1 MVIDL
6 YCVHLLPCPAP
17 QWCVQVVKKLQ
28 AQFGDLYNTDNVIL
42 SGTHTHSGP
51 AGFFQYVLFE
61 VTSLGFVKE
70 SLDAVVDGIVQSI
83 AIGERSLSLTL
94 APCYMEGVMRTFVV
108 QCCVCFVLYSM
119 YCSYPLCSCSVDT
132 YRHTSLGPNISL
144 GVSVSR
150 LQLDKGCYR

>member
-1 MVIDL
+1 M
-6 YCVHLLPCPAP
+6 
-17 QWCVQVVKKLQ
+17 VKKLQ

-83 AIGERSLSLTL
+83 AIGECSLSLTL
-94 APCYMEGVMRTFVV
+94 VPCYMEGVMRTSVV
-108 QCCVCFVLYSM
+108 QCWVCFVLFSM
-119 YCSYPLCSCSVDT
+119 YCFYPLCSCSVDT
-132 YRHTSLGPNISL
+132 
-144 GVSVSR
+144 
-150 LQLDKGCYR
+150 